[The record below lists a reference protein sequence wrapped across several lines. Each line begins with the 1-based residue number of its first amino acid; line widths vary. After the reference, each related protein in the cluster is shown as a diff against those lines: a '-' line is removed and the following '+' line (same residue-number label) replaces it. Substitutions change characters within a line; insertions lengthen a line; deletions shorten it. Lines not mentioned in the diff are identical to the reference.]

1 MFEQSGVKVSGNSGQ
16 MELEKEREGIQKPV
30 CASEIRS
37 ELICTALGSYHLVT
51 RCTNDKK

>member
-16 MELEKEREGIQKPV
+16 IELEKGEGGV

-37 ELICTALGSYHLVT
+37 ELICTDPGSYHLVT